1 MSITHV
7 RIFLF
12 TALAALTLAAPAGAQ
27 TQKQTEPRTFDK
39 SPHLWATVNICDSA
53 KSPDTIGVRASMPGT
68 GRAKERMFMRF
79 RVQFKREADG
89 TWEDF
94 DDDAGTVSDWVSVGR
109 ATFRARQSG
118 WSFPFELDPGQRY
131 ELRAVASFEWRRGEK
146 VVRKL
151 AKRTTKGHRT
161 ALAEPK
167 GYSAATCVI
176 KG

>member
-12 TALAALTLAAPAGAQ
+12 TALAALTLAAPAGAAR
-27 TQKQTEPRTFDK
+27 KQERTFEA
-39 SPHLWATVNICDSA
+39 SPHLWATVNICDSDE
-53 KSPDTIGVRASMPGT
+53 SPDTVGVRASMPGT
-68 GRAKERMFMRF
+68 GREQERMFMRF
-79 RVQFKREADG
+79 RLQFKSDEDG
-89 TWEDF
+89 TWRDF
-94 DDDAGTVSDWVSVGR
+94 SGGDGTVSEWVGVGR

-118 WSFPFELDPGQRY
+118 WTFPFELEAGQEY
-131 ELRAVASFEWRRGEK
+131 ELRAVVSFQWRRGTK

-151 AKRTTKGHRT
+151 ARRTTAGHKS

-176 KG
+176 SG